1 MNTTTGFV
9 NLMYS
14 QSSVDLESPE
24 PAWFGSQGPDEFV
37 FHPGVE
43 SSFQPGV
50 QSAVQPGVQSAV
62 QPGVQSA
69 VQPTV
74 ESANKERRKWSP
86 NEDKILIGAWLNTS
100 KDPVVSCDQK
110 AELPRELGPAKQRW
124 ARINEQVC
132 KFVGCYEA
140 ALRGQRS
147 GQNEDDVMKAALES
161 FFNIYEHKFSLEH
174 AWRELRH
181 DQKWCTTYMVKD
193 GGKEKRKPVV
203 DVDTEDDVTEPE
215 SRPVGVKAAK
225 AAGKRKKSGKEEEMS
240 QLQSIMEMK
249 EKLSKQ
255 KILERLLAKK
265 DPLSEMEE
273 SLKLKLMTE
282 ML

>member
-50 QSAVQPGVQSAV
+50 QSAVQP
-62 QPGVQSA
+62 
-69 VQPTV
+69 TV

-86 NEDKILIGAWLNTS
+86 NEDKILIGAWLNTC
-100 KDPVVSCDQK
+100 KDPVVS
-110 AELPRELGPAKQRW
+110 LPRELGPAKQRW

-147 GQNEDDVMKAALES
+147 GQNEDDVMKAALDS

-193 GGKEKRKPVV
+193 GGKEKRKQVV
-203 DVDTEDDVTEPE
+203 DVDTEDDVAEPE
-215 SRPVGVKAAK
+215 SRPDGVKAAK
-225 AAGKRKKSGKEEEMS
+225 AAGKRKKSGNEEEMS

-282 ML
+282 MF

>member
-43 SSFQPGV
+43 SFF
-50 QSAVQPGVQSAV
+50 

-86 NEDKILIGAWLNTS
+86 NEDKILIGAWRTS

-110 AELPRELGPAKQRW
+110 AERFWKKIVDYYNASPQLVGTVPRELGPAKQRW

-147 GQNEDDVMKAALES
+147 GQNEDDVMKAALDS
-161 FFNIYEHKFSLEH
+161 FFNIYKHKFSLEH

-181 DQKWCTTYMVKD
+181 DQKWCTTYMVKY
-193 GGKEKRKPVV
+193 GGKEKRKQVV
-203 DVDTEDDVTEPE
+203 DIDTEDDVAEPE
-215 SRPVGVKAAK
+215 SRPVGVKAA
-225 AAGKRKKSGKEEEMS
+225 SS
-240 QLQSIMEMK
+240 W
-249 EKLSKQ
+249 
-255 KILERLLAKK
+255 
-265 DPLSEMEE
+265 
-273 SLKLKLMTE
+273 
-282 ML
+282 